1 MATSRVIYLGNLRT
15 KAEHL
20 QSGETILTDAPKD
33 NQGMGEAFSP
43 TDLLAT
49 SLASCM
55 LTIMGIA
62 AKARGI
68 DLSETEAE
76 VIKVMASDPRRV
88 SEINIRLG
96 IRGGV
101 NLNEKEKE
109 ALERAALTCPV
120 WYSLHP
126 DIKKNITWEW
136 K

>member
-1 MATSRVIYLGNLRT
+1 MATSRVIYQGNLRT
-15 KAEHL
+15 CSEHL
-20 QSGETILTDAPKD
+20 QSGEIILTDAPKD
-33 NQGMGEAFSP
+33 NEGMGEAFSP

-76 VIKVMASDPRRV
+76 VTKVMASDPRRV
-88 SEINIRLG
+88 SEINIRLWV
-96 IRGGV
+96 RSSV
-101 NLNEKEKE
+101 NLDEKEREVMKK
-109 ALERAALTCPV
+109 AAHTCPV

-126 DIKKNITWEW
+126 DIKKNISWEW

>member
-76 VIKVMASDPRRV
+76 VIKVMTSDPRRV

>member
-15 KAEHL
+15 RAEHL

-62 AKARGI
+62 AKARGL

-76 VIKVMASDPRRV
+76 VTKVMAWDPRRV
-88 SEINIRLG
+88 SEINVKLCV
-96 IRGGV
+96 RGGI
-101 NLNEKEKE
+101 NLNEKEKDV
-109 ALERAALTCPV
+109 LEKAALTCPV
-120 WYSLHP
+120 WYSIHP
-126 DIKKNITWEW
+126 DIKKQITWEW

>member
-15 KAEHL
+15 RAEHL

-49 SLASCM
+49 ALASCM

-68 DLSETEAE
+68 GLSETEAE

-101 NLNEKEKE
+101 TLNEKEKE
-109 ALERAALTCPV
+109 VLEKAALTCPV

-126 DIKKNITWEW
+126 DIKKNITGEW

>member
-15 KAEHL
+15 RAEHL

-49 SLASCM
+49 ALASCM

-101 NLNEKEKE
+101 TLNEKEKE
-109 ALERAALTCPV
+109 VLEKAALTCPV

>member
-15 KAEHL
+15 RAEHL

-49 SLASCM
+49 ALASCM
-55 LTIMGIA
+55 LTLMGIA

-76 VIKVMASDPRRV
+76 VIKVMASEPRRV
-88 SEINIRLG
+88 SEINIRLCVQG
-96 IRGGV
+96 VV

-109 ALERAALTCPV
+109 VLEKAAHTCPV